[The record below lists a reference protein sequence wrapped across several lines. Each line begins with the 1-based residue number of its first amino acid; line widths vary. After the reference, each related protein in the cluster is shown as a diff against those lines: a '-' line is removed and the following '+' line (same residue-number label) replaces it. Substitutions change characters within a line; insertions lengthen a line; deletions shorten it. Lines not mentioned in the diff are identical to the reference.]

1 MPPQPENKALLAVII
16 WWGWHWGGG
25 GVVPLDSHYPNIWLA
40 HFHHPLPAVER
51 FTFINQLPWKGL
63 AVISADVI
71 LWLKM
76 REVFYS
82 KIWIESTFFPPDA
95 GWWGV
100 DPKDHNF
107 HLSWKTTWN
116 TILEVWFRWFAFSF
130 QGDFFF
136 RSSRSFSDGVTY
148 ILYHLPFFEDDFAIP
163 QVGYVSSLDGIHPG
177 DFTSPASS
185 NNMTPLWKSPRIAPH
200 TPQLGQKC
208 WVSSTQV
215 ELK

>member
-25 GVVPLDSHYPNIWLA
+25 AGGTLRFPLPKHLA
-40 HFHHPLPAVER
+40 CTLSSPPPCCGKVHFHQSIALER
-51 FTFINQLPWKGL
+51 VGCHFCRCHTVAENEGGFLFKDLDRIYLFSPGCWVVGGRSKG
-63 AVISADVI
+63 SQ
-71 LWLKM
+71 
-76 REVFYS
+76 FS
-82 KIWIESTFFPPDA
+82 S
-95 GWWGV
+95 
-100 DPKDHNF
+100 
-107 HLSWKTTWN
+107 
-116 TILEVWFRWFAFSF
+116 ILENNMEHNTGGLVQMICLLISGWFFFSF
-130 QGDFFF
+130 QPFIF
-136 RSSRSFSDGVTY
+136 RVTY